1 MLVTQDGLFSGHDT
15 LKYCPRSGLHPNW
28 RLARFQPV
36 GGGLGWAGAIPYP
49 IAPER
54 RMPATRLGR
63 DVADVPVW

>member
-36 GGGLGWAGAIPYP
+36 GGGLGWAGLVQSPTP
-49 IAPER
+49 SPQK
-54 RMPATRLGR
+54 G
-63 DVADVPVW
+63 